1 MRRALGID
9 VGTSGGRGVV
19 IDSEGRVLAEAS
31 VCMPAARRDG
41 AQREQSPELWWET
54 VYFVLRALAA
64 KTPPGEIDA
73 LAVDATSATLLLTD
87 ADGRPLGPALM
98 YNDARATREAELIAA
113 VAPTDCAAH
122 GAGSAL
128 AKLLWLQSQ
137 PAMRQAR
144 HALHQADWIA
154 GRLSGRFGI
163 SDENNALKLGYDPL
177 RRRWPDWLAR
187 LDVDHALLPEVVP
200 PGTAIGTLNA
210 PKIRA
215 LGYRKDLAIVAG
227 TTDSV
232 AAFIATGADM
242 PGDAVTSL
250 GSTLVLK
257 LLSAQPLFAPA
268 CGIYSHRLGDLWLA
282 GGASNS
288 GGAVLLEYFTVEQ
301 LEALTPTLD
310 AATPTGLDY
319 YPLVTPG
326 ERFPRNDPALAPR
339 LSPRPADDARFLQG
353 MLEGI
358 AAIEAA
364 GYARLRELGAPSP
377 RRILTVGGGARN
389 PAWTAT
395 RRRALPGIPFETPR
409 SDQACHGAAMLALRA
424 A

>member
-19 IDSEGRVLAEAS
+19 IDTTGRVLAEAS
-31 VCMPAARRDG
+31 ICMPAARRDG
-41 AQREQSPELWWET
+41 ARREQSAELWWET
-54 VYFVLRALAA
+54 VYFVLRALAT
-64 KTPPGEIDA
+64 KTPPDAVDA
-73 LAVDATSATLLLTD
+73 LAVDATSATLLLAD
-87 ADGRPLGPALM
+87 AAGRPLGPALM
-98 YNDARATREAELIAA
+98 YNDARATREAERIAA

-128 AKLLWLQSQ
+128 AKLLYLRTQ
-137 PAMRQAR
+137 AGMRDAR

-154 GRLSGRFGI
+154 GRLAGRYGV

-177 RRRWPDWLAR
+177 RRCWPAWLAR
-187 LDVDHALLPEVVP
+187 LDVDPAQLPEVVS
-200 PGTAIGTLNA
+200 PGTVIGQLHDA
-210 PKIRA
+210 KIRA
-215 LGYRKDLAIVAG
+215 LGYRADLRIVAG

-232 AAFIATGADM
+232 AAFIATGADT

-257 LLSAQPLFAPA
+257 LLSTRPLFAPA
-268 CGIYSHRLGDLWLA
+268 CGIYSHRLGDLWLT

-301 LEALTPTLD
+301 LDALTPALD
-310 AATPTGLDY
+310 PATPTGLDY

-339 LSPRPADDARFLQG
+339 LSPRPAGDARFLQG

-358 AAIEAA
+358 AAIEAE
-364 GYARLRELGAPSP
+364 GYARLTELGAPPP

-389 PAWTAT
+389 PAWTAI
-395 RRRALPGIPFETPR
+395 RRRALPGIPFDTPR
-409 SDQACHGAAMLALRA
+409 SEQACHGAAMLALRA